1 MEFSEHHRNNVV
13 LDLSLVFD
21 YRNGLLQGDVG
32 SLDLG
37 LGVLSAEKLED
48 QTGYLIY
55 MLSYLIALLIC
66 NVLLEIVHKIDVVE
80 DDVFGKE
87 DLYFFKAERSIE

>member
-1 MEFSEHHRNNVV
+1 MEFSEHHRNDVV

-21 YRNGLLQGDVG
+21 YRNGLFQGDVG

-37 LGVLSAEKLED
+37 LGVLSAEELED

-80 DDVFGKE
+80 DDVFGE
-87 DLYFFKAERSIE
+87 EHLYFFVAERSIE